1 MKKQEQNLLIQ
12 ENWLLFFLFLIFISN
27 NDTKK
32 MNVKEMDIIDLDKK
46 VKFLNRI
53 KGYMN
58 SDEQYVLQSA
68 ETLIHIIRN
77 IKILMDPPKI
87 ASAGVKYSSLSVE
100 DRKRN
105 MLMDISEFLED
116 EKKILVHKAVD
127 FDFKI
132 KTLEDRLNKIQS
144 VSKEN
149 TAVANISQY
158 IDVFEP
164 LLHDEIKVKAHEL
177 KKLISIISLIGNLKN
192 KDSFDEMDII
202 KLIEPLVDEEK
213 KESLTRMVQMFQ
225 IVNSMN
231 KETVDKDKNIKE
243 PSNKDNKL
251 NEDNKLHN
259 DKKIEDKIK
268 AQLKEEIKSEE

>member
-116 EKKILVHKAVD
+116 EKKVLVHKAVD

-164 LLHDEIKVKAHEL
+164 LLDNEIKVKAHEL
-177 KKLISIISLIGNLKN
+177 KKLISVISLIGNLKN
-192 KDSFDEMDII
+192 KDSFDEMDIV

-213 KESLTRMVQMFQ
+213 KESLTRMIQMFQ

-243 PSNKDNKL
+243 SLNKDNKL

-259 DKKIEDKIK
+259 DKKIEDNIK
-268 AQLKEEIKSEE
+268 SQLKEEIKSEE

>member
-1 MKKQEQNLLIQ
+1 MKKQEQNSLIQ

-32 MNVKEMDIIDLDKK
+32 MNIKEMDIIDLDKK

-164 LLHDEIKVKAHEL
+164 LLQDEIKGKAHEF
-177 KKLISIISLIGNLKN
+177 KKLISIVSLVGNLKN

-202 KLIEPLVDEEK
+202 DLIQPLVGEEK
-213 KESLTRMVQMFQ
+213 KESLTRMIQMFQ

-231 KETVDKDKNIKE
+231 KETVDEDKTEKESLNKNIKLDE
-243 PSNKDNKL
+243 DNEENKENKL
-251 NEDNKLHN
+251 DNN
-259 DKKIEDKIK
+259 IK
-268 AQLKEEIKSEE
+268 SQSKEEIKSNE